1 MIRKDASPVAR
12 LHYRGEPPFEVMPG
26 KTAFVI
32 VDMQYLDAHRD
43 YGMGLDAKAKG
54 MEKDLAYRF
63 DNIDRIVPN
72 IQKVM
77 AACRTAGIEVIHVRI
92 AGYTNDGRDA
102 PPGMRRPGHPP
113 RFDKKEAQ
121 ILDEIAP
128 VEDEIV
134 ISKTTTSAFT
144 SSNIDFVLK
153 NLGVENLFV
162 CGVVTNGCVSITAK
176 DADDRGYHVIL
187 VGDCCTANSEKA
199 HLDALEQMNQY
210 RMRAKDS
217 TEVIEMIRSAVP
229 SAFVKELARA

>member
-12 LHYRGEPPFEVMPG
+12 LNYRGEPPFEVAPG

-54 MEKDLAYRF
+54 MERDLAYRF
-63 DNIDRIVPN
+63 DQIDRILPN
-72 IQKVM
+72 IQEVLR
-77 AACRTAGIEVIHVRI
+77 ACRSSGVEVIHVRI

-113 RFDKKEAQ
+113 RFDAKEAQ
-121 ILDEIAP
+121 ILDAIAP
-128 VEDEIV
+128 VGDEIV

-144 SSNIDFVLK
+144 SSNIDFVLRTM
-153 NLGVENLFV
+153 GIENLFV
-162 CGVVTNGCVSITAK
+162 CGVVTNGCVSITAR
-176 DADDRGYHVIL
+176 DADDRGFHVIL
-187 VGDCCTANSEKA
+187 VGDCCAANSEKA

-210 RMRAKDS
+210 RMRVKDS
-217 TEVIEMIRSAVP
+217 AEVVAMIRAAVSRSP
-229 SAFVKELARA
+229 VKELARA